1 MRISATPP
9 GRGPAQ
15 QIVRAGLQ
23 RWDPIGSIRA
33 GGPADEYDDLVEPVL
48 ETAASGA
55 GAETLGSALRQVL
68 RSDYGLSRPEGECV
82 DVARDVLE
90 GLHAGRHLPPPGT
103 TEPAPE
109 DSGTGFVRG

>member
-15 QIVRAGLQ
+15 QIVRAVLQ

-48 ETAASGA
+48 AAASSGATAAS
-55 GAETLGSALRQVL
+55 LGSELRQVL
-68 RSDYGLSRPEGECV
+68 QDDYGLSRPEEECV
-82 DVARDVLE
+82 AVARDVLD
-90 GLHAGRHLPPPGT
+90 GLRAGNDLPP
-103 TEPAPE
+103 
-109 DSGTGFVRG
+109 R